1 MKRLL
6 VSSLLACVIA
16 APAQAAWLGS
26 AVDSRA
32 DSQFPG
38 VIVRS
43 VADGSPAALAGL
55 REGDLIVAAQ
65 MRPLRSAADFDRLVR
80 TAGSGTHVSFAL
92 LRDGSP
98 VEVTA
103 VLGAAPTRTAQNA
116 PRNGSLHPAAH
127 AGAIAARHAAWSGVY
142 VEAVEPLH

>member
-1 MKRLL
+1 MQLNVTVGMETLMKRFLL
-6 VSSLLACVIA
+6 SSLLACVIG

-55 REGDLIVAAQ
+55 RKGDLIVAAQ
-65 MRPLRSAADFDRLVR
+65 MRPLRDAAEVDRLMR
-80 TAGSGTHVSFAL
+80 TAATGTRVSFAL
-92 LRDGSP
+92 LRNGTP
-98 VEVTA
+98 VEVVA
-103 VLGAAPTRTAQNA
+103 VLGAAIEVVA
-116 PRNGSLHPAAH
+116 PRH
-127 AGAIAARHAAWSGVY
+127 
-142 VEAVEPLH
+142 

>member
-1 MKRLL
+1 MKHL
-6 VSSLLACVIA
+6 VLSSLLACVIA

-32 DSQFPG
+32 NSQFPG
-38 VIVRS
+38 VVVRS
-43 VADGSPAALAGL
+43 VAVGSPAALAGL

-80 TAGSGTHVSFAL
+80 AASNGTRVSFAL
-92 LRDGSP
+92 LRNGTP

-103 VLGAAPTRTAQNA
+103 VLGAT
-116 PRNGSLHPAAH
+116 
-127 AGAIAARHAAWSGVY
+127 
-142 VEAVEPLH
+142 PLR